1 MIVFT
6 NTRTEEIDS
15 ISLFSTQTFFQSYYN
30 SLNSNQFYTT
40 GPRGV
45 VVSIG
50 ACGGLFL
57 LEKEKARGQ
66 QKSEAFLR
74 VKNFQFL
81 TKRKL
86 QRLRRSY
93 VLGESLPR
101 QGTKF
106 LGAQKTK
113 GFLLFGKKN
122 QAFPEKNGKV
132 PQIALR
138 PSSNLG
144 EGPLYFRGSK

>member
-15 ISLFSTQTFFQSYYN
+15 LSLFSTQIFIQSYYN
-30 SLNSNQFYTT
+30 SLNSNQFYKDYKN

-45 VVSIG
+45 AVSIG

-66 QKSEAFLR
+66 QKMQSIFCAL
-74 VKNFQFL
+74 KTIKFL

-86 QRLRRSY
+86 QRLRRY
-93 VLGESLPR
+93 NVLGELMP
-101 QGTKF
+101 
-106 LGAQKTK
+106 A
-113 GFLLFGKKN
+113 GKIN
-122 QAFPEKNGKV
+122 QASPKIEKV

-138 PSSNLG
+138 PSSNALASISSLALGNLG
-144 EGPLYFRGSK
+144 EGPFYSEVKQ